1 MCLVGWC
8 SDEWEFGVQYNWVIG
23 EPNEKIMRGMFWN
36 DCLVIWVDES
46 EWAVF
51 RFVLMHP
58 LHSRW
63 VGPTKLWGCCSALA
77 MTEIS
82 CDGQTAQHFHSVC
95 VCVCVCV
102 CEIFASLLAQLTLLH
117 CRNARISD
125 SLLLSM
131 CLTLW
136 KHFGL
141 SAFCTSTF
149 VARWCFCYSL
159 PSALSRLCLA
169 LQALGVNGW
178 LRNE

>member
-1 MCLVGWC
+1 MVIVMCLVGWC

-102 CEIFASLLAQLTLLH
+102 YVKSSPVCWPSWHCYIVGMHAFQTLYYLV
-117 CRNARISD
+117 CVWLCGNI
-125 SLLLSM
+125 LG
-131 CLTLW
+131 CLR
-136 KHFGL
+136 
-141 SAFCTSTF
+141 F
-149 VARWCFCYSL
+149 VRVHL
-159 PSALSRLCLA
+159 
-169 LQALGVNGW
+169 
-178 LRNE
+178 